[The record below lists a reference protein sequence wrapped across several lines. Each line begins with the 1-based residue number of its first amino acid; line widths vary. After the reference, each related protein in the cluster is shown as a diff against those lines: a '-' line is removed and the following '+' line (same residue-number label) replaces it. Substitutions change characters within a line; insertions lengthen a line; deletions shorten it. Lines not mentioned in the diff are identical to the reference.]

1 MLIAVLSLLWGL
13 TLVSALVALVIG
25 RQRGVST
32 DRLEDAFQFVVPAE
46 ETRETPED
54 AEPLW
59 DRTFRPLLRW
69 VATRLQRLVRPA
81 HGTEQLL
88 RAAGRPWRLDVV
100 EFMGLKVGAAAVG
113 MALMVALM
121 IWIPRVRLLGAV
133 GIIVFGVLGYL
144 TPTIVMGRLAQR
156 RRFEMQLALPDL
168 LDLVTLSVEAGM
180 GFDGAVARAVAH
192 TRGPLSEELTRV
204 LTEISQG
211 RPRVEAFGDFATQAK
226 IEEISLLVS
235 TVHQAEQLG
244 VSIGQSLR
252 ELGDQLR
259 EERAYRAREII
270 AKLPVKMLFPLLVFI
285 FPALFIV
292 ILGPA
297 AVMLRHSALMGG
309 P

>member
-1 MLIAVLSLLWGL
+1 MLIVVLSLLWGL
-13 TLVSALVALVIG
+13 TLASAFFALLVG

-32 DRLEDAFQFVVPAE
+32 DRLEEAFQFVDESERAPGTAE
-46 ETRETPED
+46 ETQ
-54 AEPLW
+54 PLW
-59 DRTFRPLLRW
+59 DRTFRPMLRW
-69 VATRLQRLVRPA
+69 VATRLQRLARPGE
-81 HGTEQLL
+81 GTDQLL
-88 RAAGRPWRLDVV
+88 RAAGRPLRLDVV
-100 EFMGLKVGAAAVG
+100 EFMGLKVGAAAAG
-113 MALMVALM
+113 ITLMVALL
-121 IWIPRVRLLGAV
+121 IWVPRVRPLGVV
-133 GIIVFGVLGYL
+133 GVAVFGILGYL
-144 TPTIVMGRLAQR
+144 TPTIVLGRMAQR

-211 RPRVEAFGDFATQAK
+211 RARVEAFSDFARDAK

-244 VSIGQSLR
+244 VSIGRALR